1 MASRS
6 RASTK
11 DADTT
16 KDTDTTNADTNGN
29 GAATTIAIPELPD
42 PASLLDAQIAQA
54 QANMDALKPA
64 VDAFRAWEQFAGQL
78 LDVKEGKV
86 RRATPQHTR
95 RTTTSTGTRAGRGNR
110 PQEFLNVVKEA
121 GDEGVTVTEAAAQMG
136 MGPNYLYRIA
146 PDMEATGQVKKVN
159 KRYVWVSDTPT
170 EGTDAT
176 GGAEAEGTEAQAA

>member
-16 KDTDTTNADTNGN
+16 KDTTNADTNGN

-95 RTTTSTGTRAGRGNR
+95 RSTASSGTRAGRGNR
-110 PQEFLNVVKEA
+110 PQEFLTVVREA
-121 GDEGVTVTEAAAQMG
+121 GDEGITVTEAAEKMG

-146 PDMEATGQVKKVN
+146 PEMQEAGQVRKEG
-159 KRYVWVSDTPT
+159 KRYYIADGDGAAPEAPAS
-170 EGTDAT
+170 E
-176 GGAEAEGTEAQAA
+176 AEAA